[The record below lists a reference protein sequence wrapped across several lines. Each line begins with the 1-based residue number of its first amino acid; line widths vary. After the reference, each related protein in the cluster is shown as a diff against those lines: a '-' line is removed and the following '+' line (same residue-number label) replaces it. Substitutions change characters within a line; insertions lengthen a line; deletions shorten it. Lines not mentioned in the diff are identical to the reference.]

1 MSGTTITGLGTGLD
15 IDGMVTAIADAEK
28 APKQAQIDRL
38 TTKTETSLSA
48 VGTLTSAVETFEAS
62 LTALESSSSSF
73 EGLGVQSSA
82 DRVASATAGAGAVPG
97 SYEVEVIS
105 LASSSKVA
113 SASLEGGASTTFD
126 SGGTLTID
134 VGDNAS
140 YEVQVAPGA
149 SLTEIRDAIN
159 SQLSATAGI
168 SANIITDASGARLVL
183 SSEVTGEGTDL
194 YVKGTGDLAALNINV
209 DEDGNHDLTQQ
220 SGTGAGSI
228 TLASNAS
235 YKIDGLE
242 LSSSTNTVTALSGLS
257 IKLTAEGTTTL
268 TVAPNTEGL
277 KTSIEAFVSAYNNLI
292 TVTNA
297 LTRVTTSEDETRTT
311 SEDETSTDAGA
322 LVGDALVRSLLGS
335 IRNELV
341 QPSTGSGELSVLAQL
356 GVTTNKDG
364 TLSIDDAKLS
374 SALETHYDEVQAFF
388 VGDDGLIP
396 RLKSVTEPYTAPGGL
411 LAGRTESLQKTMTQL
426 SEQQQALDR
435 RIDSLTTSL
444 YTKYNNM
451 DILVAQLN
459 ASSASLLSTL
469 EALNNSNKK

>member
-1 MSGTTITGLGTGLD
+1 MSGTTISGLGTGLD

-82 DRVASATAGAGAVPG
+82 DGVASATAGAGAVPG

-297 LTRVTTSEDETRTT
+297 LTRVTTSEDET
-311 SEDETSTDAGA
+311 STDAGA

-411 LAGRTESLQKTMTQL
+411 LAGRTESLQKTTTQL

-451 DILVAQLN
+451 DILVAQLQ
-459 ASSASLLSTL
+459 ATSESILATL
-469 EALNNSNKK
+469 NALNNKDS

>member
-1 MSGTTITGLGTGLD
+1 MSGTTISGLGTGLD
-15 IDGMVTAIADAEK
+15 INGMVTAIADAEK

-82 DRVASATAGAGAVPG
+82 DGVASATAGAGAVPG

-297 LTRVTTSEDETRTT
+297 LTRVTTSEDET
-311 SEDETSTDAGA
+311 STDAGA

>member
-1 MSGTTITGLGTGLD
+1 MATSTITGLGSGLD
-15 IDGMVTAIADAEK
+15 IDSMVTAIADAQK

-82 DRVASATAGAGAVPG
+82 DGVASATAGAGAVPG

-297 LTRVTTSEDETRTT
+297 LTRVTTSEDET
-311 SEDETSTDAGA
+311 STDAGA

-411 LAGRTESLQKTMTQL
+411 LAGRTGSLQKTMTQL

-451 DILVAQLN
+451 DILVAQLQ
-459 ASSASLLSTL
+459 ATSESILATL
-469 EALNNSNKK
+469 NALNNKDS

>member
-1 MSGTTITGLGTGLD
+1 MATSTITGLGSGLD
-15 IDGMVTAIADAEK
+15 IDSMVTAIADAQK

-82 DRVASATAGAGAVPG
+82 DGVASATAGAGAVPG

-242 LSSSTNTVTALSGLS
+242 LSSSTNT
-257 IKLTAEGTTTL
+257 L

-297 LTRVTTSEDETRTT
+297 LTRVTT

-411 LAGRTESLQKTMTQL
+411 LAGRTESQQKTMTQL

-451 DILVAQLN
+451 DILVAQLQ
-459 ASSASLLSTL
+459 ATSESILATL
-469 EALNNSNKK
+469 NALNN

>member
-1 MSGTTITGLGTGLD
+1 MSGTTISGLGTGLD
-15 IDGMVTAIADAEK
+15 IHGMVTAIADAEK

-82 DRVASATAGAGAVPG
+82 DGVASATAGAGAVPG

-297 LTRVTTSEDETRTT
+297 LTRVTTSEDET
-311 SEDETSTDAGA
+311 STDAGA

>member
-1 MSGTTITGLGTGLD
+1 MSGITISGLGTGLD
-15 IDGMVTAIADAEK
+15 IGGMVTAIADAEK

-82 DRVASATAGAGAVPG
+82 DGVASATAGAGAVPG

-297 LTRVTTSEDETRTT
+297 LTRVTTSEDET
-311 SEDETSTDAGA
+311 STDAGA

-451 DILVAQLN
+451 DILVAQLQ
-459 ASSASLLSTL
+459 ATSESILATL
-469 EALNNSNKK
+469 NALNK

>member
-1 MSGTTITGLGTGLD
+1 MSGTTISGLGTGLD
-15 IDGMVTAIADAEK
+15 IGGMVTAIADAEK

-82 DRVASATAGAGAVPG
+82 DGVASATAGAGAVPG

-292 TVTNA
+292 TVTDA
-297 LTRVTTSEDETRTT
+297 LTRVTT

>member
-1 MSGTTITGLGTGLD
+1 MATSTITGLGSGLD
-15 IDGMVTAIADAEK
+15 IDSMVTAIADAQK

-38 TTKTETSLSA
+38 TTKNETTLSA
-48 VGTLTSAVETFEAS
+48 VGTLKSALETFEAS
-62 LTALESSSSSF
+62 MAALTSVSSSFDAFSATSSSSS
-73 EGLGVQSSA
+73 
-82 DRVASATAGAGAVPG
+82 VASVTVGNGAVAG
-97 SYEVEVIS
+97 SYALEVES
-105 LASSSKVA
+105 LATGSKVA
-113 SASLEGGASTTFD
+113 TQSFDTGASTTFA
-126 SGGTLTID
+126 SGGDLTIGI
-134 VGDNAS
+134 GDNTS
-140 YEVQVAPGA
+140 YTVSVKAGA
-149 SLTEIRDAIN
+149 TLTEIRDAIN
-159 SQLSATAGI
+159 SQLSSSAGI
-168 SANIITDASGARLVL
+168 SANIVTDSNGSRLVL
-183 SSEVTGEGTDL
+183 SSETTGEGTDL
-194 YVKGTGDLAALNINV
+194 HVSGTGDLAALDINNTF
-209 DEDGNHDLTQQ
+209 DEDGKRVLSKQ
-220 SGTGAGSI
+220 SGTDAGYI
-228 TLASNAS
+228 TLSSNAS
-235 YKIDGLE
+235 YTLDGLE

-297 LTRVTTSEDETRTT
+297 LTRVTT

-451 DILVAQLN
+451 DILVAQLQ
-459 ASSASLLSTL
+459 ATSESILATL
-469 EALNNSNKK
+469 NALNNKDS

>member
-1 MSGTTITGLGTGLD
+1 MSGTTISGLGTGLD
-15 IDGMVTAIADAEK
+15 IHGMVTAIADAEK

-82 DRVASATAGAGAVPG
+82 DGVASATAGAGAVPG
-97 SYEVEVIS
+97 SYKVEVIS

-297 LTRVTTSEDETRTT
+297 LTRVTTSEDET
-311 SEDETSTDAGA
+311 STDAGA

>member
-1 MSGTTITGLGTGLD
+1 MSGTTISGLGTGLD

-82 DRVASATAGAGAVPG
+82 DGVASATAGAGAVPG

-297 LTRVTTSEDETRTT
+297 LTRVTTSEDETTT

>member
-1 MSGTTITGLGTGLD
+1 MSGITISGLGTGLD
-15 IDGMVTAIADAEK
+15 IGGMVTAIADAEK

-82 DRVASATAGAGAVPG
+82 DDVASATAGAGAVPG

-297 LTRVTTSEDETRTT
+297 LTRVTTSEDET
-311 SEDETSTDAGA
+311 STDAGA

-451 DILVAQLN
+451 DILVAQLQ
-459 ASSASLLSTL
+459 ATSESILATL
-469 EALNNSNKK
+469 NALNNKDS

>member
-1 MSGTTITGLGTGLD
+1 MSSTTISGLGTGLD
-15 IDGMVTAIADAEK
+15 IAGMVTAIADAEK

-82 DRVASATAGAGAVPG
+82 DGVASATAGAGAVPG

-297 LTRVTTSEDETRTT
+297 LTRVTTSEDET
-311 SEDETSTDAGA
+311 STDAGA

>member
-1 MSGTTITGLGTGLD
+1 MSGITISGLGTGLD
-15 IDGMVTAIADAEK
+15 IGGMVTAIADAEK

-82 DRVASATAGAGAVPG
+82 DGVASATAGAGAVPG
-97 SYEVEVIS
+97 SYKVEVIS

-297 LTRVTTSEDETRTT
+297 LTRVTTSEDET
-311 SEDETSTDAGA
+311 STDAGA

-411 LAGRTESLQKTMTQL
+411 LAGRTESLQKTKTQL

-451 DILVAQLN
+451 DILVAQLQ
-459 ASSASLLSTL
+459 ATSESILATL
-469 EALNNSNKK
+469 NALNNKDS

>member
-297 LTRVTTSEDETRTT
+297 LTRVTTSEDET
-311 SEDETSTDAGA
+311 STDAGA

>member
-1 MSGTTITGLGTGLD
+1 MSGTTISGLGTGLD

-82 DRVASATAGAGAVPG
+82 DGVASATAGAGAVPG
-97 SYEVEVIS
+97 SYKVEVIS

-113 SASLEGGASTTFD
+113 SARLEGGASTTFD

-235 YKIDGLE
+235 YKIDGLK

-297 LTRVTTSEDETRTT
+297 LTRVTT

>member
-1 MSGTTITGLGTGLD
+1 MSGITISGLGTGLD
-15 IDGMVTAIADAEK
+15 IGGMVTAIADAEK

-62 LTALESSSSSF
+62 LAALESSSSSF

-82 DRVASATAGAGAVPG
+82 DGVASATAGAGAVPG

-297 LTRVTTSEDETRTT
+297 LTRVTTSEDET
-311 SEDETSTDAGA
+311 STDAGA

-469 EALNNSNKK
+469 GALNNSNKK

>member
-1 MSGTTITGLGTGLD
+1 MSGITISGLGTGLD
-15 IDGMVTAIADAEK
+15 IGGMVTAIADAEK

-82 DRVASATAGAGAVPG
+82 DGVASATAGAGAVPG

-292 TVTNA
+292 TVTDA
-297 LTRVTTSEDETRTT
+297 LTRVTT

-451 DILVAQLN
+451 DILVAQLQ
-459 ASSASLLSTL
+459 ATSESILATL
-469 EALNNSNKK
+469 NALNNKDS

>member
-1 MSGTTITGLGTGLD
+1 MSGITISGLGTGLD

-82 DRVASATAGAGAVPG
+82 DGVASATAGAGAVPG
-97 SYEVEVIS
+97 SYKVEVIS

-297 LTRVTTSEDETRTT
+297 LTRVTTSEDET
-311 SEDETSTDAGA
+311 STDAGA

>member
-1 MSGTTITGLGTGLD
+1 MAVSTITGLGSGLD
-15 IDGMVTAIADAEK
+15 IDSLVTAIADAQK

-38 TTKTETSLSA
+38 TAKNETTLSA
-48 VGTLTSAVETFEAS
+48 VGTLKSALETFEAS
-62 LTALESSSSSF
+62 MAALTSVSSSFDAFSATSSSSS
-73 EGLGVQSSA
+73 
-82 DRVASATAGAGAVPG
+82 VASVTVGNGAVAG
-97 SYEVEVIS
+97 SYALEVES
-105 LASSSKVA
+105 LATGSKVA
-113 SASLEGGASTTFD
+113 TQSFDTGASTTFA
-126 SGGTLTID
+126 SGGDLTIGI
-134 VGDNAS
+134 GDNTS
-140 YEVQVAPGA
+140 YTVSVKAGA
-149 SLTEIRDAIN
+149 TLTEIRDAIN
-159 SQLSATAGI
+159 SQLSSSAGI
-168 SANIITDASGARLVL
+168 SANIVTDSNGSRLVL
-183 SSEVTGEGTDL
+183 SSETTGEGTDL
-194 YVKGTGDLAALNINV
+194 HVSGTGDLAALDINNTF
-209 DEDGNHDLTQQ
+209 DEDGKRVLSKQ
-220 SGTGAGSI
+220 SGTDAGYI
-228 TLASNAS
+228 TLSSNAS
-235 YKIDGLE
+235 YTLDGLE
-242 LSSSTNTVTALSGLS
+242 LSSSTNTVTALSGLT

-297 LTRVTTSEDETRTT
+297 LTRVTT

-451 DILVAQLN
+451 DILVAQLQ
-459 ASSASLLSTL
+459 ATSESILATL
-469 EALNNSNKK
+469 NALNNKDS

>member
-1 MSGTTITGLGTGLD
+1 MSGITISGLGTGLD

-82 DRVASATAGAGAVPG
+82 DGVASATAGAGAVPG

-292 TVTNA
+292 TVTDA
-297 LTRVTTSEDETRTT
+297 LTRVTT

-411 LAGRTESLQKTMTQL
+411 LAGRTKSLQKTMTQL

-451 DILVAQLN
+451 DILVAQLQ
-459 ASSASLLSTL
+459 ATSESILATL
-469 EALNNSNKK
+469 NALNNKDS

>member
-1 MSGTTITGLGTGLD
+1 MSGITISGLGTGLD
-15 IDGMVTAIADAEK
+15 IGGMVTAIADAEK

-82 DRVASATAGAGAVPG
+82 DGVASATAGAGAVPG

-297 LTRVTTSEDETRTT
+297 LTRVTTSEDETST

-451 DILVAQLN
+451 DILVAQLQ
-459 ASSASLLSTL
+459 ATSESILATL
-469 EALNNSNKK
+469 NALNNKDS

>member
-1 MSGTTITGLGTGLD
+1 MSGITISGLGTGLD

-82 DRVASATAGAGAVPG
+82 DGVASATAGAGAVPG

-194 YVKGTGDLAALNINV
+194 YVKGPGDLAALNINV

-297 LTRVTTSEDETRTT
+297 LTRVTT

>member
-1 MSGTTITGLGTGLD
+1 MSGTTISGLGTGLD

-82 DRVASATAGAGAVPG
+82 DGVASATAGAGAVPG

-292 TVTNA
+292 TVTDA
-297 LTRVTTSEDETRTT
+297 LTRVTT

-374 SALETHYDEVQAFF
+374 SAMETHYDEVQAFF

-451 DILVAQLN
+451 DILVAQLQ
-459 ASSASLLSTL
+459 ATSESILATL
-469 EALNNSNKK
+469 NALNNKDS

>member
-1 MSGTTITGLGTGLD
+1 MSGTTISGLGTGLD

-82 DRVASATAGAGAVPG
+82 DDVASATAGAGAVPG

-235 YKIDGLE
+235 YKIDGLK

-297 LTRVTTSEDETRTT
+297 LTRVTT

>member
-1 MSGTTITGLGTGLD
+1 MSGTTISGLGTGLD
-15 IDGMVTAIADAEK
+15 IAGMVTAIADAEK

-82 DRVASATAGAGAVPG
+82 DGVASATAGAGAVPG

-297 LTRVTTSEDETRTT
+297 LTRVTTSEDET
-311 SEDETSTDAGA
+311 STDAGA

>member
-1 MSGTTITGLGTGLD
+1 MSGITISGLGTGLD
-15 IDGMVTAIADAEK
+15 IGGMVTAIADAEK

-82 DRVASATAGAGAVPG
+82 DGVASATAGAGAVPG
-97 SYEVEVIS
+97 SYKVEVIS

-297 LTRVTTSEDETRTT
+297 LTRVTTSEDET
-311 SEDETSTDAGA
+311 STDAGA

-411 LAGRTESLQKTMTQL
+411 LAGRTESLQKTKTQL

-451 DILVAQLN
+451 DILVAQLQ
-459 ASSASLLSTL
+459 ATSESILATL
-469 EALNNSNKK
+469 NALNN

>member
-1 MSGTTITGLGTGLD
+1 MAVTSVGLGSGVD
-15 IDGMVTAIADAEK
+15 INTIVESTVEAEK
-28 APKQAQIDRL
+28 APKQAQIDRQ
-38 TTKTETSLSA
+38 TAKTETSLSA

-82 DRVASATAGAGAVPG
+82 DDVASATAGAGAVPG

-292 TVTNA
+292 TVTDA
-297 LTRVTTSEDETRTT
+297 LTRVTT

>member
-1 MSGTTITGLGTGLD
+1 MSGTTISGLGTGLD
-15 IDGMVTAIADAEK
+15 INGMVTAIADAEK

-82 DRVASATAGAGAVPG
+82 DGVASATAGAGAVPG

-297 LTRVTTSEDETRTT
+297 LTRVTTSEDET
-311 SEDETSTDAGA
+311 STDAGA

-396 RLKSVTEPYTAPGGL
+396 RLKSVTEPYTAPGGP

-451 DILVAQLN
+451 DILVAQLQ
-459 ASSASLLSTL
+459 ATSESILATL
-469 EALNNSNKK
+469 NALNNKDS

>member
-1 MSGTTITGLGTGLD
+1 MSGTTISGLGTGLD

-82 DRVASATAGAGAVPG
+82 DGVASATAGAGAVPG

-292 TVTNA
+292 TVTDA
-297 LTRVTTSEDETRTT
+297 LTRVTT

-451 DILVAQLN
+451 DILVAQLQ
-459 ASSASLLSTL
+459 ATSESILATL
-469 EALNNSNKK
+469 NALNNKDS

>member
-1 MSGTTITGLGTGLD
+1 MSGTTISGLGTGLD

-82 DRVASATAGAGAVPG
+82 DGVASATAGAGAVPG

-297 LTRVTTSEDETRTT
+297 LTRVTTSEDET
-311 SEDETSTDAGA
+311 STDAGA

-451 DILVAQLN
+451 DILVAQLQ
-459 ASSASLLSTL
+459 ATSESILATL
-469 EALNNSNKK
+469 NALNNKDS

>member
-1 MSGTTITGLGTGLD
+1 MSGITISGLGTGLD
-15 IDGMVTAIADAEK
+15 IGGMVTAIADAEK

-82 DRVASATAGAGAVPG
+82 DGVASATAGAGAVPG

-297 LTRVTTSEDETRTT
+297 LTRVTTSEDET
-311 SEDETSTDAGA
+311 STDAGA

-411 LAGRTESLQKTMTQL
+411 LAGRTESMQKTMTQL

-451 DILVAQLN
+451 DILVAQLQ
-459 ASSASLLSTL
+459 ATSESILATL
-469 EALNNSNKK
+469 NALNNKDS

>member
-1 MSGTTITGLGTGLD
+1 MSGITISGLGTGLD
-15 IDGMVTAIADAEK
+15 IGGMVTAIADAEK

-82 DRVASATAGAGAVPG
+82 DGVASATAGAGAVPG
-97 SYEVEVIS
+97 SYKVEVIS

-297 LTRVTTSEDETRTT
+297 LTRVTTSEDET
-311 SEDETSTDAGA
+311 STDAGA

-411 LAGRTESLQKTMTQL
+411 LAGRTESLQKTKTQL
-426 SEQQQALDR
+426 GEQQQALDR

-444 YTKYNNM
+444 YTKDNNR
-451 DILVAQLN
+451 DILVAQLQ
-459 ASSASLLSTL
+459 ATSESILATL
-469 EALNNSNKK
+469 NALNN

>member
-1 MSGTTITGLGTGLD
+1 MSGTTISGLGTGLD

-82 DRVASATAGAGAVPG
+82 DGVASATAGAGAVPG

-268 TVAPNTEGL
+268 D
-277 KTSIEAFVSAYNNLI
+277 
-292 TVTNA
+292 
-297 LTRVTTSEDETRTT
+297 R
-311 SEDETSTDAGA
+311 
-322 LVGDALVRSLLGS
+322 
-335 IRNELV
+335 
-341 QPSTGSGELSVLAQL
+341 
-356 GVTTNKDG
+356 
-364 TLSIDDAKLS
+364 
-374 SALETHYDEVQAFF
+374 
-388 VGDDGLIP
+388 
-396 RLKSVTEPYTAPGGL
+396 KSV
-411 LAGRTESLQKTMTQL
+411 
-426 SEQQQALDR
+426 
-435 RIDSLTTSL
+435 
-444 YTKYNNM
+444 
-451 DILVAQLN
+451 V
-459 ASSASLLSTL
+459 
-469 EALNNSNKK
+469 

>member
-1 MSGTTITGLGTGLD
+1 MSGTTISGLGTGMD

-82 DRVASATAGAGAVPG
+82 DGVASATAGAGAVPG
-97 SYEVEVIS
+97 SYKVEVIS

-297 LTRVTTSEDETRTT
+297 LTRVTTSEDET
-311 SEDETSTDAGA
+311 STDAGA

>member
-1 MSGTTITGLGTGLD
+1 MSGTTISGLGTGLD

-82 DRVASATAGAGAVPG
+82 DGVASATAGAGAVPG

-297 LTRVTTSEDETRTT
+297 LTRVTTSEDK
-311 SEDETSTDAGA
+311 TSTDAGA

>member
-1 MSGTTITGLGTGLD
+1 MSGTTISGLGTGLD

-82 DRVASATAGAGAVPG
+82 DGVASATAGAGAVPG

-297 LTRVTTSEDETRTT
+297 LTRVTTSEDETSTD
-311 SEDETSTDAGA
+311 EDETSTDAGA

-451 DILVAQLN
+451 DILVAQLQ
-459 ASSASLLSTL
+459 ATSESILATL
-469 EALNNSNKK
+469 NALNNKDS

>member
-1 MSGTTITGLGTGLD
+1 MSGTTISGLGTGLD
-15 IDGMVTAIADAEK
+15 INGMVTAIADAEK

-82 DRVASATAGAGAVPG
+82 DGVASATAGAGAVPG

-292 TVTNA
+292 TVTDA
-297 LTRVTTSEDETRTT
+297 LTRVTT

>member
-1 MSGTTITGLGTGLD
+1 MSGITISGLGTGLD
-15 IDGMVTAIADAEK
+15 IGGMVTAIADAEK

-82 DRVASATAGAGAVPG
+82 DGVASATAGAGAVPG

-277 KTSIEAFVSAYNNLI
+277 KTSIEGFVSAYNNLI

-297 LTRVTTSEDETRTT
+297 LTRVTT

-451 DILVAQLN
+451 DILVAQLQ
-459 ASSASLLSTL
+459 ATSESILATL
-469 EALNNSNKK
+469 NALNNKDS

>member
-1 MSGTTITGLGTGLD
+1 MSGTTISGLGTGLD
-15 IDGMVTAIADAEK
+15 IGGMVTAIADAEK

-82 DRVASATAGAGAVPG
+82 DGVASATAGAGAVPG
-97 SYEVEVIS
+97 SYKVEVIS

-297 LTRVTTSEDETRTT
+297 LTRVTTSK
-311 SEDETSTDAGA
+311 DETSTDAGA

-435 RIDSLTTSL
+435 RIESVTASL

-451 DILVAQLN
+451 DMLVAQLQ
-459 ASSASLLSTL
+459 ATSESILATL
-469 EALNNSNKK
+469 NALNNKDS